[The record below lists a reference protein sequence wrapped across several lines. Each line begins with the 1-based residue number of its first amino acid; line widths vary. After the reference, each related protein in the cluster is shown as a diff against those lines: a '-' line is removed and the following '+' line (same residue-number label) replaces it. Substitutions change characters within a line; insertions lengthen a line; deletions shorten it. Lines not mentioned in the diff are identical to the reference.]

1 LICEE
6 LTGIFMCAVKASV
19 SEPDQQHWPKLT
31 VQEYRVCFWVGPN
44 PKDCLRKLS
53 SPCRTEH
60 QRGQTVKRLRRV
72 PAAKP
77 HRQIS
82 QASLKRR
89 MSEIISLRER
99 LAQAELEAGR
109 VAIFLKEA
117 TLPELMFDEPQIGEN
132 A

>member
-1 LICEE
+1 
-6 LTGIFMCAVKASV
+6 
-19 SEPDQQHWPKLT
+19 
-31 VQEYRVCFWVGPN
+31 
-44 PKDCLRKLS
+44 
-53 SPCRTEH
+53 
-60 QRGQTVKRLRRV
+60 VKRLRRV
-72 PAAKP
+72 PEAKP